1 MTESAAESPPQEGSP
16 LEVLGAFFALGLRS
30 FGGPVAHIG
39 YFHEAFVDRRR
50 WVDEATFGHL
60 VALSQLLPGPAS
72 SQVGMGLGALRA
84 GFAGAVAAWI
94 GFTAPSA
101 LLMILFGLGVGR
113 IDLLGSSGLL
123 HGLELAALAVVAFAV
138 RQMARRHCRE
148 RRQIALALSAMTL
161 VLALPGVAGQL
172 SAIALGALVGAA
184 FFTPGAGTREAEMA
198 VQGGRLPALLRLLLF
213 AGLLLSLPLPLL
225 ARALGLPL
233 AVLVDAF
240 YRAGSLIFGGGHVV
254 LPLLRGEVVAP
265 GWVAPDLFVAGY
277 GAAQAL
283 PGPLLSFAAYLG
295 MVAEPGGGVP
305 SALAVLLAIFLP
317 SLLLV
322 TGALPFLAR
331 LRRHARIGA
340 ALSGVN
346 AAVVG
351 LLLAALYNPVW
362 TSAVTGPVGFAVAAI
377 AFALIAVWRLPA
389 WAVVALCALAGL
401 LLEL

>member
-1 MTESAAESPPQEGSP
+1 MTESTAGSPPQQGSP

-39 YFHEAFVDRRR
+39 YFHEAFVRRRR

-84 GFAGAVAAWI
+84 GFTGAVAAWI

-123 HGLELAALAVVAFAV
+123 HGLKLAALAVVAFAV
-138 RQMARRHCRE
+138 WQMARRHCRE
-148 RRQIALALSAMTL
+148 RLQIALALFAMTL
-161 VLALPGVAGQL
+161 VLTLPGVAGQL
-172 SAIALGALVGAA
+172 SAIALGALAGAA
-184 FFTPGAGTREAEMA
+184 FFPPDAATREAGMA
-198 VQGGRLPALLRLLLF
+198 VGGGRLPALLRLLLF
-213 AGLLLSLPLPLL
+213 AGLLLSLPLL
-225 ARALGLPL
+225 ARALGSPL
-233 AVLVDAF
+233 AALVDAF

-295 MVAEPGGGVP
+295 MVAEPGGGIAG
-305 SALAVLLAIFLP
+305 ALAVLLAIFLP

-351 LLLAALYNPVW
+351 LLLAALYTPVW
-362 TSAVTGPVGFAVAAI
+362 TSAVAGPTGFAVAAI

-389 WAVVALCALAGL
+389 WAVVGLCAFAGL
-401 LLEL
+401 LLDL

>member
-1 MTESAAESPPQEGSP
+1 MSGQGSSDPRERGGP
-16 LEVLGAFFALGLRS
+16 LEVLGVFFLLGCRS

-39 YFHEAFVDRRR
+39 YFHETFVRRR
-50 WVDEATFGHL
+50 GWVDEAGFGHL

-84 GFAGAVAAWI
+84 GLPGALAAWI

-113 IDLLGSSGLL
+113 LEPLASSGLL

-138 RQMARRHCRE
+138 REMGRRHCPDRP
-148 RRQIALALSAMTL
+148 RIALALSATTA
-161 VLALPGVAGQL
+161 VLALPGVPGQL
-172 SAIALGALVGAA
+172 AAIALGAVTGAVFFRPDPQEARTATPVGGARLAA
-184 FFTPGAGTREAEMA
+184 AS
-198 VQGGRLPALLRLLLF
+198 RLLLF
-213 AGLLLSLPLPLL
+213 AALLLFLPLL
-225 ARALGLPL
+225 ARAAGSPL
-233 AVLVDAF
+233 LTLIDAF

-265 GWVAPDLFVAGY
+265 GLVAPDLFVAGY

-283 PGPLLSFAAYLG
+283 PGPLLAFAAYLG
-295 MVAEPGGGVP
+295 MVAEPGGGIAGA
-305 SALAVLLAIFLP
+305 SAALFAVFLP

-331 LRRHARIGA
+331 LRRHARVGA

-351 LLLAALYNPVW
+351 LLLAALYTPVW
-362 TSAVTGPVGFAVAAI
+362 TSAVTGPPDFAVAAV
-377 AFALIAVWRLPA
+377 AFALLSVWRLPA
-389 WAVVALCALAGL
+389 WAVVGLCALAGL
-401 LLEL
+401 LLEP

>member
-1 MTESAAESPPQEGSP
+1 MTANAAAPPRHGGA
-16 LEVLGAFFALGLRS
+16 LEVLRVFFLLGLRS

-39 YFHEAFVDRRR
+39 YFHETFVRRRR

-84 GFAGAVAAWI
+84 GFAGALAAWL

-101 LLMILFGLGVGR
+101 LLMILFGLAVGR
-113 IDLLGSSGLL
+113 VDLLASSGVL

-138 RQMARRHCRE
+138 REMARHHCRG
-148 RRQIALALSAMTL
+148 RSRIALALLAMVA
-161 VLALPGVAGQL
+161 VLSMPGVAGQL
-172 SAIALGALVGAA
+172 AAIALGAVAGAL
-184 FFTPGAGTREAEMA
+184 FFTPATAAAAGPAAIEAN
-198 VQGGRLPALLRLLLF
+198 RLPAALRLALF
-213 AGLLLSLPLPLL
+213 LVLLLLLPFLARLLASPLL
-225 ARALGLPL
+225 D
-233 AVLVDAF
+233 LVDAF

-254 LPLLRGEVVAP
+254 LPLLRGEVVVP
-265 GWVAPDLFVAGY
+265 GRVAPDLFVAGY

-295 MVAEPGGGVP
+295 MVATPGGGLG
-305 SALAVLLAIFLP
+305 SALAALIAVFLP

-322 TGALPFLAR
+322 TGTLPFLAR
-331 LRRHARIGA
+331 LRRHPRIGA

-351 LLLAALYNPVW
+351 LLLAALYTPVW
-362 TSAVTGPVGFAVAAI
+362 TSAVTGPLGFAVAAV
-377 AFALIAVWRLPA
+377 AYALIAVWRLPA
-389 WAVVALCALAGL
+389 WAVVGLCALAGL
-401 LLEL
+401 LLDL

>member
-1 MTESAAESPPQEGSP
+1 MTESASGSPPREGSP

-39 YFHEAFVDRRR
+39 YFHEAFVHRRR

-84 GFAGAVAAWI
+84 GFTGALAAWI

-113 IDLLGSSGLL
+113 VELPGSSGLL

-138 RQMARRHCRE
+138 WQMARRHCRE
-148 RRQIALALSAMTL
+148 RLQIALALFAMTL
-161 VLALPGVAGQL
+161 VLSLPGVAGQL
-172 SAIALGALVGAA
+172 SAIALGALAGAA
-184 FFTPGAGTREAEMA
+184 FFPADAPTREAGTA
-198 VQGGRLPALLRLLLF
+198 VGGGRLPALVRLLLF
-213 AGLLLSLPLPLL
+213 AGLLLSLPLL
-225 ARALGLPL
+225 ARALGSPL

-295 MVAEPGGGVP
+295 MVAEPGGGIAG
-305 SALAVLLAIFLP
+305 ALAVLLAIFLP

-351 LLLAALYNPVW
+351 LLLAALYTPVW
-362 TSAVTGPVGFAVAAI
+362 TSAVAGPTGFAVAAI

-389 WAVVALCALAGL
+389 WAVVGLCALAGL
-401 LLEL
+401 LLDL